1 MAPGHYDNTGICPG
15 PTPVGAEQVLCA
27 LPSWWYLHIEVW
39 SSGGLVTSLVT
50 EPAGE
55 VVSSPRGTTSTPL
68 DQARK
73 RFQTRPNVPGEAG
86 WSSPTP
92 GIPDRYTAR
101 YTRHMTT
108 HVQFKL
114 TDTEYARLMEQAA
127 EGESAG
133 LVAKRLLLAGLEGV
147 AATRTPAMTLAQNRA
162 AKMAA
167 RKEPE
172 VVGPRVDPDDS
183 PVLGARP
190 R

>member
-1 MAPGHYDNTGICPG
+1 MP
-15 PTPVGAEQVLCA
+15 
-27 LPSWWYLHIEVW
+27 
-39 SSGGLVTSLVT
+39 
-50 EPAGE
+50 
-55 VVSSPRGTTSTPL
+55 
-68 DQARK
+68 
-73 RFQTRPNVPGEAG
+73 
-86 WSSPTP
+86 
-92 GIPDRYTAR
+92 
-101 YTRHMTT
+101 

-162 AKMAA
+162 AKMAE